1 MKAMLTEED
10 RNSIAHANFVEG
22 RLIGKD
28 EGYKKGVEDGEARGK
43 AEGKA
48 EGRMEMMRMLLAS
61 GMSMEELRQRLQLS
75 DEEVEAIRS

>member
-22 RLIGKD
+22 QLIG
-28 EGYKKGVEDGEARGK
+28 EARGEARGK